1 MAETIHNN
9 VITLQ
14 LNIRYNFKRFKK
26 KERKNYVLSSLCTS
40 KRINL
45 KVLSTSLG
53 LNVFWAVF
61 LSYGL
66 RSRQEKLL
74 AIQESSFIKTG
85 QPSLTQASPREAAPL
100 ISWFWLNKVR
110 LKDSSFLLAFLF
122 SLGVILLRGVECTI
136 LSLYLFSLVA
146 QVREF
151 MGERRRAIG
160 FFSIPAP

>member
-1 MAETIHNN
+1 MWYRAFAHP
-9 VITLQ
+9 
-14 LNIRYNFKRFKK
+14 
-26 KERKNYVLSSLCTS
+26 KELTWKYYPHHLGWMSFEQYFYHMGWEAGRK
-40 KRINL
+40 
-45 KVLSTSLG
+45 
-53 LNVFWAVF
+53 
-61 LSYGL
+61 
-66 RSRQEKLL
+66 ELL

-85 QPSLTQASPREAAPL
+85 QPSLTQASPREAAPI

-160 FFSIPAP
+160 FSSIPAP